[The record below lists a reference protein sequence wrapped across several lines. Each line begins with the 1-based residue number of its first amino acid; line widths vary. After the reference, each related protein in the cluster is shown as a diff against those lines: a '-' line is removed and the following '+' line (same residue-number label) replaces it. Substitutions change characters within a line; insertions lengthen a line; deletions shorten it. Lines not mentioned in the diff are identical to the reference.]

1 MFHVLPIKWNERITL
16 WLLFFVAMIVSCS
29 RDGDLQASLDAAQNR
44 LVNKEY
50 DAVQA
55 ELLRAEALITHDT
68 PLSQKEYLERLK
80 GMNYLELRVMDK
92 AKVSLQKALDYSRQ
106 IGDTSRIIQ
115 NSFNLGLCDNT
126 VD

>member
-1 MFHVLPIKWNERITL
+1 MFHVLPIKWNDRITL
-16 WLLFFVAMIVSCS
+16 WMLFLVAMIVSCS

-44 LVNKEY
+44 LVNREY

-92 AKVSLQKALDYSRQ
+92 AKVS
-106 IGDTSRIIQ
+106 
-115 NSFNLGLCDNT
+115 
-126 VD
+126 